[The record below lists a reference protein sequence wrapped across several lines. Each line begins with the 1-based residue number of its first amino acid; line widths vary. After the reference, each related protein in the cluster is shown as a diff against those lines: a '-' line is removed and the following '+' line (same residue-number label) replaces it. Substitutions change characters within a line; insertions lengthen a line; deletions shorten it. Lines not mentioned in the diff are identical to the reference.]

1 LSTGGETYSGVREP
15 EDVDLLWLEL
25 ECVDGVGP
33 TDLIGVLDLT
43 RGSADKASPWIPMP
57 PEISVPLYVHP
68 TVIEMK
74 VDKITRQTN
83 TFKGFVITIPFLL
96 D

>member
-1 LSTGGETYSGVREP
+1 MDTPVRGPDE
-15 EDVDLLWLEL
+15 VVFLWLEL
-25 ECVDGVGP
+25 ECVDGEGP
-33 TDLIGVLDLT
+33 TDLIGVLGFA
-43 RGSADKASPWIPMP
+43 RGSADKASPWMPMP
-57 PEISVPLYVHP
+57 PEISMPLYAQP

-74 VDKITRQTN
+74 VDIIPRQTN

>member
-1 LSTGGETYSGVREP
+1 MDIGSYGP
-15 EDVDLLWLEL
+15 EDVDFLWPEL
-25 ECVDGVGP
+25 DCVDGDGA
-33 TDLIGVLDLT
+33 TDLVGALGLA

-57 PEISVPLYVHP
+57 PEISVPLYAQP
-68 TVIEMK
+68 TVMMR
-74 VDKITRQTN
+74 VDIIPRQTN

>member
-1 LSTGGETYSGVREP
+1 
-15 EDVDLLWLEL
+15 
-25 ECVDGVGP
+25 
-33 TDLIGVLDLT
+33 
-43 RGSADKASPWIPMP
+43 MP

-74 VDKITRQTN
+74 VDKIPRQTN